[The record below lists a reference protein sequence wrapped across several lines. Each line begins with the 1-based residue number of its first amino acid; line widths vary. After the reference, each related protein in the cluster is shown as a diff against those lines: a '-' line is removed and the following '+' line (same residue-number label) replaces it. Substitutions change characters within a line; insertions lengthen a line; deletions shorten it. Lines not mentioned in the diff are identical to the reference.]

1 MCFKVCVCVCVC
13 TPVCMRVKEPG
24 GRGEIDFEQ
33 TRRGLTESEREGSAS
48 CVGGGVRLGSGGFQ
62 KSRWTHLQENTGR
75 WEGASEDFI
84 FSADVEALSSME
96 KEGREWT
103 ASA

>member
-1 MCFKVCVCVCVC
+1 M
-13 TPVCMRVKEPG
+13 
-24 GRGEIDFEQ
+24 
-33 TRRGLTESEREGSAS
+33 
-48 CVGGGVRLGSGGFQ
+48 GSGGFQ
-62 KSRWTHLQENTGR
+62 EKLRWTDLQENMGR
-75 WEGASEDFI
+75 WEGASKDFI